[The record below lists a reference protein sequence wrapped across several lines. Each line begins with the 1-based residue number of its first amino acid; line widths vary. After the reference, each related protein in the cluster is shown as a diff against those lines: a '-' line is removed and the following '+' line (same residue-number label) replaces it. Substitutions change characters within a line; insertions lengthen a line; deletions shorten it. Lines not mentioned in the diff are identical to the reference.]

1 MLLSVAHFQNDI
13 YISVLVRTD
22 SSMAGVV
29 GFEPTE
35 CRSQSPMPYHL
46 AIPQYTILF
55 ILSHFLYF
63 VYNILLVNSVYVK
76 ARVTIHS
83 P

>member
-35 CRSQSPMPYHL
+35 CRSQSLLKCFIHFVIYCYIIPLKIALSQAFSPY
-46 AIPQYTILF
+46 YF
-55 ILSHFLYF
+55 I
-63 VYNILLVNSVYVK
+63 
-76 ARVTIHS
+76 
-83 P
+83 